1 MAVALPLL
9 VFVNPLGRRL
19 LRPGLVRPGRPCA
32 GADRQ
37 MWPGSYPA
45 LEARL
50 PSAVAG
56 VAPDRVNSGRFCSE
70 RTLGSIHRAGI
81 TEVRF
86 AGEKA
91 QVVDRRRLRPG
102 ARRVPVAGLTAAAQA
117 AEYERSA
124 AAGGEVTVT
133 AVRDVVVDGRPGHRL
148 ELAHGDARQVII
160 IWPSADGTAVQ
171 SVTGL
176 AVTDELIDQ
185 AIAAFR

>member
-9 VFVNPLGRRL
+9 AFVNRSGDGSS
-19 LRPGLVRPGRPCA
+19 GLASFDPAAPCA
-32 GADRQ
+32 GVDRQ

-45 LEARL
+45 LEARI

-56 VAPDRVNSGRFCSE
+56 VAPDRVDSGRFCSE

-86 AGEKA
+86 AGGRWSIGDGSALELGVYQA
-91 QVVDRRRLRPG
+91 P
-102 ARRVPVAGLTAAAQA
+102 GLTAAAQA

-124 AAGGEVTVT
+124 ATGGEVTVT